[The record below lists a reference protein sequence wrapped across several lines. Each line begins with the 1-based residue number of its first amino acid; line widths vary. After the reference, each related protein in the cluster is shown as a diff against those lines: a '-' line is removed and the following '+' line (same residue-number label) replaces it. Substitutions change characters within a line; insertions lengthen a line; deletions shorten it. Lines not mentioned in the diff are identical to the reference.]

1 MTIKAILFDMDGV
14 LIEAKDWHYD
24 ALNRALAHF
33 GYTIS
38 RESHLSTFDGLPTR
52 EKLKMLSAARGLP
65 EGLHGFMNAL
75 KQNYTLEISAM
86 RCKPVFN
93 HQYALSKLKAEGY
106 RLAVCSN
113 SVRQSVETM
122 MKLSALDPYLDMLV
136 SNEDVAKGKPDPEMY
151 LKAMDALGMK
161 PEECLILEDN
171 DHGIQ
176 AAIASG
182 GHLMKI
188 GVPDDVTYHAI
199 KARVAEV
206 EAA

>member
-52 EKLKMLSAARGLP
+52 QKLKMLSAARGLP
-65 EGLHGFMNAL
+65 AGLHEFMNAL
-75 KQNYTLEISAM
+75 KQTYTLEISAQ

-93 HQYALSKLKAEGY
+93 HQYALSKLRAEGY
-106 RLAVCSN
+106 KLAVCSN
-113 SVRQSVETM
+113 SVRQSVESM
-122 MKLSALDPYLDMLV
+122 MKLSALDPYLELLV
-136 SNEDVAKGKPDPEMY
+136 SNEDVTKGKPDPEMY
-151 LKAMDALGMK
+151 LKAMDVLGMQ

-176 AAIASG
+176 AAMASG

-206 EAA
+206 EAS

>member
-52 EKLKMLSAARGLP
+52 DKLKMLSTARGLP
-65 EGLHGFMNAL
+65 QGLHGFMNAL
-75 KQNYTLEISAM
+75 KQTYTQEISAQ

-122 MKLSALDPYLDMLV
+122 MKLSALAPYLDLMV
-136 SNEDVAKGKPDPEMY
+136 SNEDVTKGKPDPEMY
-151 LKAMDALGMK
+151 LKAMKTLEVA
-161 PEECLILEDN
+161 PEDCLILEDN

-199 KARVAEV
+199 KARVSEV